1 MGTKIK
7 GTKILIYNAPEE
19 KALFKNGFFYRFVT
33 LQTPQ
38 PIPPPITP
46 CLQNI

>member
-38 PIPPPITP
+38 PISSQNT
-46 CLQNI
+46 LSQNI